1 MNLHG
6 ILSFWGKADIAIFLI
21 RDGQTVFWIE
31 NEYGRGMV
39 FTKHCKGMG
48 AGHDFR
54 ESCHAFPSTFPT
66 VLKKP

>member
-31 NEYGRGMV
+31 NEYGRG
-39 FTKHCKGMG
+39 
-48 AGHDFR
+48 
-54 ESCHAFPSTFPT
+54 AFPSTFPT

>member
-31 NEYGRGMV
+31 NEYGRGMIYGNEAPALETPCRPV
-39 FTKHCKGMG
+39 RKNQN
-48 AGHDFR
+48 
-54 ESCHAFPSTFPT
+54 
-66 VLKKP
+66 

>member
-31 NEYGRGMV
+31 NEYGRGMIS
-39 FTKHCKGMG
+39 GN
-48 AGHDFR
+48 
-54 ESCHAFPSTFPT
+54 HAFPSTFPT

>member
-31 NEYGRGMV
+31 NEYGRGMIS
-39 FTKHCKGMG
+39 
-48 AGHDFR
+48 R
-54 ESCHAFPSTFPT
+54 NHATPSIHLPDGSE
-66 VLKKP
+66 KP

>member
-31 NEYGRGMV
+31 NEYGRGMI
-39 FTKHCKGMG
+39 
-48 AGHDFR
+48 
-54 ESCHAFPSTFPT
+54 SFPSTFPT

>member
-31 NEYGRGMV
+31 NEYG
-39 FTKHCKGMG
+39 
-48 AGHDFR
+48 HDFR

>member
-31 NEYGRGMV
+31 NEYGRGMIP
-39 FTKHCKGMG
+39 KN
-48 AGHDFR
+48 
-54 ESCHAFPSTFPT
+54 HATPFHPPSRRF
-66 VLKKP
+66 

>member
-31 NEYGRGMV
+31 NEYGRGMIS
-39 FTKHCKGMG
+39 GYPPP
-48 AGHDFR
+48 
-54 ESCHAFPSTFPT
+54 AFPSTFPT

>member
-31 NEYGRGMV
+31 NEYG
-39 FTKHCKGMG
+39 G
-48 AGHDFR
+48 APPPCVCVLH
-54 ESCHAFPSTFPT
+54 PSTSTTSP

>member
-31 NEYGRGMV
+31 NEYGRGMSN
-39 FTKHCKGMG
+39 MNP
-48 AGHDFR
+48 AN
-54 ESCHAFPSTFPT
+54 P
-66 VLKKP
+66 

>member
-31 NEYGRGMV
+31 NEYGRGMIY
-39 FTKHCKGMG
+39 
-48 AGHDFR
+48 R
-54 ESCHAFPSTFPT
+54 NHATPFHPPSRRF
-66 VLKKP
+66 

>member
-31 NEYGRGMV
+31 NEYGRGMIPKNNATP
-39 FTKHCKGMG
+39 FHP
-48 AGHDFR
+48 
-54 ESCHAFPSTFPT
+54 PSRRF
-66 VLKKP
+66 